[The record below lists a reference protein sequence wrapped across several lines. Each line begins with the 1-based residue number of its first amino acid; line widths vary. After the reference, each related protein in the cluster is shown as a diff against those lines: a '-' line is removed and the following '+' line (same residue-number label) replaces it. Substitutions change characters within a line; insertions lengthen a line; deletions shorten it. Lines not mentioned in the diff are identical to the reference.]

1 LSAASVPAA
10 TSAFLPGLS
19 HPFVAVLPQEAG
31 TFLTAAFNRKTGM
44 FILAGFIH
52 HLTQLF
58 RYVEAVK
65 GDFINCTR

>member
-1 LSAASVPAA
+1 
-10 TSAFLPGLS
+10 
-19 HPFVAVLPQEAG
+19 
-31 TFLTAAFNRKTGM
+31 M

-65 GDFINCTR
+65 GDFINCTVSGCARLLYSPHSCPLRAF